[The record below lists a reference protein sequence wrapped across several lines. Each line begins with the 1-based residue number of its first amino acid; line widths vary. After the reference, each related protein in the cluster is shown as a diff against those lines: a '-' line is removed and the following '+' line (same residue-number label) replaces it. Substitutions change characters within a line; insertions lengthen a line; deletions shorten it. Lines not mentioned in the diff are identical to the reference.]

1 MLTVPLSF
9 RDRKG
14 RKGLQHLEERVVELQ
29 MIAQGV
35 LKFLEWMPNE

>member
-1 MLTVPLSF
+1 MPIVPLSF
-9 RDRKG
+9 RDRRG

-35 LKFLEWMPNE
+35 MKFPEWMPNE